1 MSKFFAVVNASMQE
15 YFQTRW
21 HTFAWTIFGLL
32 FTVLNYLLWSTI
44 LRHSGMSSIGGL
56 TARGILVY
64 YLALNI
70 LDTYSGIMWM
80 ISSDIQSGRII
91 SFLVRPIDY
100 ILGNLAADV
109 GSAFIRI
116 GFKCLPVFIIGY
128 LIIGRF
134 FTPSLAILGVIS
146 AVLGYLIQAF
156 LSALMG
162 LAVVWTKLKN
172 GLFSFYEVI
181 SGFFGGWIIPLSILP
196 PFLYIF
202 ALLTPFPYMIFF
214 PITVFMGI
222 WSYQQV
228 AAIMVFQIVWVIIL
242 SLFVKFVWQLA
253 REHLEG
259 VGV

>member
-1 MSKFFAVVNASMQE
+1 
-15 YFQTRW
+15 
-21 HTFAWTIFGLL
+21 
-32 FTVLNYLLWSTI
+32 
-44 LRHSGMSSIGGL
+44 
-56 TARGILVY
+56 
-64 YLALNI
+64 
-70 LDTYSGIMWM
+70 
-80 ISSDIQSGRII
+80 
-91 SFLVRPIDY
+91 
-100 ILGNLAADV
+100 
-109 GSAFIRI
+109 
-116 GFKCLPVFIIGY
+116 
-128 LIIGRF
+128 GRF
-134 FTPSLAILGVIS
+134 FTPSFAILGVIS

-156 LSALMG
+156 LSTLVG
-162 LAVVWTKLKN
+162 LAVVWTKLKK

-202 ALLTPFPYMIFF
+202 VLLTPFPYMIFF